1 MARVQLVEV
10 TKRFGSTVAVDRV
23 SLDIADGEFLVLV
36 GPSGCGKST
45 LLRLIAGL
53 EDVTE
58 GEIYIDDRNV
68 NDVPPKDR
76 DVAMVFQNYAL
87 YPHMTVYDNMA
98 FGLRMRKV
106 PRDEI
111 DRRVRQAAETL
122 GLTHLLKRRPAQLSG
137 GQRQRVALGRAIV
150 RDPKVFLM
158 DEPLSNLDA
167 QLRVQM
173 RTELARLHQRL
184 GTTTIYVTHDQ
195 VEAMT
200 LGDRIAVLRDGKLQQ
215 VATPHE
221 IYARPANVFVA
232 SFIGSPPMNFVR
244 GQVESREDGV
254 WFTGE
259 GLTCR
264 LEGELA
270 EAAAAYLRTGD
281 GLGSSDGDRAG
292 ASGQGRRD
300 AILGVRPEHVQARL
314 ADEGSVAGTGAS
326 GGAAG
331 QGPHLVAT
339 VEVVEP
345 LGAETYVYVTA
356 GSLALTVR
364 VDPRMVLRPGDRLA
378 LTLETGHLH
387 LFDAATEASVWQLAA
402 AVPA

>member
-1 MARVQLVEV
+1 MAEVRLVDV

-58 GEIYIDDRNV
+58 GQVYIGDRVV

-122 GLTHLLKRRPAQLSG
+122 GLTNLLKRRPAQLSG

-215 VATPHE
+215 VATPQD

-232 SFIGSPPMNFVR
+232 SFIGSPPMNFIRGVVERIDGEVR
-244 GQVESREDGV
+244 FAGG
-254 WFTGE
+254 
-259 GLTCR
+259 GLSCR
-264 LEGELA
+264 LKGELA
-270 EAAAAYLRTGD
+270 ETAGACLSSGD
-281 GLGSSDGDRAG
+281 GH
-292 ASGQGRRD
+292 RREVL
-300 AILGVRPEHVQARL
+300 LGVRPEHIHARP
-314 ADEGSVAGTGAS
+314 AEGSAVPGET
-326 GGAAG
+326 
-331 QGPHLVAT
+331 HLVAT
-339 VEVVEP
+339 AEVVEP
-345 LGAETYVYVTA
+345 LGAETFVYVTA
-356 GSLALTVR
+356 GAASLTVR
-364 VDPRMVLRPGDRLA
+364 VDPRLAVRPGDRLA
-378 LTLETGHLH
+378 LTLDAEHLH
-387 LFDAATEASVWQLAA
+387 LFDAATEQSLRELAA
-402 AVPA
+402 LVPA

>member
-281 GLGSSDGDRAG
+281 GFGSSDGDRAG

>member
-58 GEIYIDDRNV
+58 GAVYIGDRNV

-111 DRRVRQAAETL
+111 DRRVREAAETL
-122 GLTHLLKRRPAQLSG
+122 GLTNLLKRRPAQLSG

-200 LGDRIAVLRDGKLQQ
+200 LGDRIAVMRDGKLQQ
-215 VATPHE
+215 VATPRE

-244 GQVESREDGV
+244 GVVERGDGEV
-254 WFTGE
+254 RFAGA

-270 EAAAAYLRTGD
+270 EAAAAYLAG
-281 GLGSSDGDRAG
+281 GGAGSAAG
-292 ASGQGRRD
+292 SREVL
-300 AILGVRPEHVQARL
+300 LGVRPEHIHARP
-314 ADEGSVAGTGAS
+314 ADAADGAGA
-326 GGAAG
+326 
-331 QGPHLVAT
+331 HMVAT

-345 LGAETYVYVTA
+345 LGAETFVYVAA
-356 GSLALTVR
+356 GSVALTVR
-364 VDPRMVLRPGDRLA
+364 VDPRLAVRPGDRLA
-378 LTLETGHLH
+378 LTLDAEHLH
-387 LFDAATEASVWQLAA
+387 LFDAATEQSLRELAA

>member
-1 MARVQLVEV
+1 MAEVRLVDV
-10 TKRFGSTVAVDRV
+10 TKRFGSTVAVDGV

-53 EDVTE
+53 EDVSE
-58 GEIYIDDRNV
+58 GEVYIGDRLV

-122 GLTHLLKRRPAQLSG
+122 GLTNLLKRRPAQLSG

-232 SFIGSPPMNFVR
+232 SFIGSPPMNFIRGVVERGDGEVR
-244 GQVESREDGV
+244 FAGA
-254 WFTGE
+254 

-264 LEGELA
+264 VEGELA
-270 EAAAAYLRTGD
+270 EAAEAYVAGGTGSTGGETQG
-281 GLGSSDGDRAG
+281 GLGA
-292 ASGQGRRD
+292 ASGRREVL
-300 AILGVRPEHVQARL
+300 LGIRPEHIHARP
-314 ADEGSVAGTGAS
+314 ADAAGS
-326 GGAAG
+326 GGDAPGA
-331 QGPHLVAT
+331 HLVAT

-345 LGAETYVYVTA
+345 LGAETFVYVTA
-356 GSLALTVR
+356 GPVSLTVR
-364 VDPRMVLRPGDRLA
+364 VDPRLAVRPGDRLA
-378 LTLETGHLH
+378 LTLDAEHLH
-387 LFDAATEASVWQLAA
+387 LFDAATEQSVRELAA
-402 AVPA
+402 VVPA

>member
-1 MARVQLVEV
+1 MAEVRLVDV

-58 GEIYIDDRNV
+58 GQVHIGDRVV

-122 GLTHLLKRRPAQLSG
+122 GLTNLLRRRPAQLSG

-215 VATPHE
+215 VATPQE

-232 SFIGSPPMNFVR
+232 SFIGSPPMNFIRGVVERSDGEVR
-244 GQVESREDGV
+244 FAGG
-254 WFTGE
+254 
-259 GLTCR
+259 GLSCR

-270 EAAAAYLRTGD
+270 EEAEAYLSSGD
-281 GLGSSDGDRAG
+281 GH
-292 ASGQGRRD
+292 RREVL
-300 AILGVRPEHVQARL
+300 LGVRPEHIHARL
-314 ADEGSVAGTGAS
+314 AEGSAVS
-326 GGAAG
+326 GET
-331 QGPHLVAT
+331 HLVAT
-339 VEVVEP
+339 AEVVEP
-345 LGAETYVYVTA
+345 LGAETFVYVTA
-356 GSLALTVR
+356 GATSLTVR
-364 VDPRMVLRPGDRLA
+364 VDPRLAVRPGDRLA
-378 LTLETGHLH
+378 LVLDGGQLH
-387 LFDAATEASVWQLAA
+387 LFDAATEQSVRELAA
-402 AVPA
+402 VVLA